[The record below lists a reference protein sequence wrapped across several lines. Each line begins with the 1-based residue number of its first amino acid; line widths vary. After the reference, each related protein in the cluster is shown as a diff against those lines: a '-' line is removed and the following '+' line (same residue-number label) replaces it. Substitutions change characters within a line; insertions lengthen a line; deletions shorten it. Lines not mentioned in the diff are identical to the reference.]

1 MKIDAENKNFTKKL
15 EFVEKNQVEIL
26 ELRNTAPQV
35 GLIAGQTTGKRNN
48 KQKDVNRKFSGMNM
62 SFWRYD

>member
-35 GLIAGQTTGKRNN
+35 GLIAG
-48 KQKDVNRKFSGMNM
+48 
-62 SFWRYD
+62 